1 MKNRNGFM
9 YLFLTIVIL
18 AVTTINLNVFGEKM
32 SDGVSSDLVEV
43 GIYSELRDVFPKDIF
58 DEVFTKKDIE
68 FLLDKPN
75 VKIEYLKDSVE
86 IVIKEKAKPSS
97 VEDSILYADNQ
108 PVKINK
114 KGNILVPRNTKI
126 ISKMQLDK
134 QDSNYSNSD
143 GIGLDSKHKFNMSTF
158 TNKGNSLTRTP
169 EVIFTVSSGELL
181 TVMDEKEAKYRSDN
195 NMTPMNYGKK
205 YKTGDWVHCNRFNGP
220 FTDHVHYNYRTGSAA
235 EKAKAAKN
243 GYFSD
248 CYSSL
253 FFRLAGCTSLGS
265 CVCNNPTP
273 GYCSTFLKDA
283 ATGKKCPTTYHA
295 NHSSRGAVPR

>member
-114 KGNILVPRNTKI
+114 KGNIFV
-126 ISKMQLDK
+126 
-134 QDSNYSNSD
+134 
-143 GIGLDSKHKFNMSTF
+143 
-158 TNKGNSLTRTP
+158 
-169 EVIFTVSSGELL
+169 
-181 TVMDEKEAKYRSDN
+181 
-195 NMTPMNYGKK
+195 
-205 YKTGDWVHCNRFNGP
+205 
-220 FTDHVHYNYRTGSAA
+220 
-235 EKAKAAKN
+235 
-243 GYFSD
+243 
-248 CYSSL
+248 
-253 FFRLAGCTSLGS
+253 
-265 CVCNNPTP
+265 
-273 GYCSTFLKDA
+273 FL
-283 ATGKKCPTTYHA
+283 
-295 NHSSRGAVPR
+295 SI